1 MTEVKT
7 FYERQAGLIQHLL
20 EAKELSLAQD
30 AEQML
35 QKNLP
40 LAAASFL
47 EERVCGL
54 LMAFVDARTGNCV
67 ELRSLV
73 EIKAVKRQ
81 YHSLFEWEKSS
92 GVNKFLS
99 LFGPDFKAAAVAEI
113 GADPG
118 LARSA
123 KDFIEIGNLRNK
135 IVHQNYATFVVDKS
149 AAEIFKLFEGA
160 VQFVGFLAGKLK

>member
-1 MTEVKT
+1 MIEVTT
-7 FYERQAGLIQHLL
+7 FYERQSGLIEHLL
-20 EAKELSLAQD
+20 ETKELSLAQD

-40 LAAASFL
+40 LAAASYL
-47 EERVCGL
+47 EERVCAL
-54 LMAFVDARTGNCV
+54 LLAFVDARTGNCT

-73 EIKAVKRQ
+73 EVKAVKRQ
-81 YHSLFEWEKSS
+81 YHTLFDWDQTN

-99 LFGPDFKAAAVAEI
+99 LFGSAFKITVAAEI
-113 GADPG
+113 SADAE
-118 LARSA
+118 LTRSA
-123 KDFIEIGNLRNK
+123 RDFIEIGSLRNK

-160 VQFVGFLAGKLK
+160 VKFVGFLATRLK

>member
-7 FYERQAGLIQHLL
+7 FYERQSELIKHLL
-20 EAKELSLAQD
+20 EAKELSFAQD

-35 QKNLP
+35 QRNLP

-47 EERVCGL
+47 EERVCAL
-54 LMAFVDARTGNCV
+54 LLKFVDVRTGGCT

-81 YHSLFEWEKSS
+81 YHSLFEWDQPN
-92 GVNKFLS
+92 GFNKFFS
-99 LFGPDFKAAAVAEI
+99 LFGPEFKNAVITEIAE
-113 GADPG
+113 DPG
-118 LARSA
+118 LRRAARE
-123 KDFIEIGNLRNK
+123 FIEIGSLRNK

-149 AAEIFKLFEGA
+149 AAEIFVLFEGA
-160 VQFVGFLAGKLK
+160 IRFVGFLAGKLK

>member
-7 FYERQAGLIQHLL
+7 FYERQSGLIEHLL
-20 EAKELSLAQD
+20 AAKELSLAQD

-47 EERVCGL
+47 EERVCAL
-54 LMAFVDARTGNCV
+54 LLAFVDARTGNCV

-73 EIKAVKRQ
+73 EVKAVKRQ
-81 YHSLFEWEKSS
+81 YHSLFEWEQTN
-92 GVNKFLS
+92 GFNKFLS
-99 LFGPDFKAAAVAEI
+99 LFGPAFKSSVANEI
-113 GADPG
+113 AADPD

-123 KDFIEIGNLRNK
+123 KDFIEIGALRNR

-149 AAEIFKLFEGA
+149 AAEIYKLFEGA
-160 VQFVGFLAGKLK
+160 IRFVSFLDTKLR

>member
-7 FYERQAGLIQHLL
+7 FYERQSGLIEHLL

-54 LMAFVDARTGNCV
+54 LLAFVDARTGNCI

-73 EIKAVKRQ
+73 EVKAVKRQ
-81 YHSLFEWEKSS
+81 YHSLFEWEKPN

-99 LFGPDFKAAAVAEI
+99 LFGPAFKAAVAAEI
-113 GADPG
+113 AADAD
-118 LARSA
+118 LTRSA
-123 KDFIEIGNLRNK
+123 KDFIEIGALRNK
-135 IVHQNYATFVVDKS
+135 IVHQNYATFAVDKS

-160 VQFVGFLAGKLK
+160 VNFVAFLAARLK

>member
-7 FYERQAGLIQHLL
+7 FYERQSELIQHLL
-20 EAKELSLAQD
+20 AAKELTFAQD
-30 AEQML
+30 SEQML

-47 EERVCGL
+47 EDRVCAL
-54 LMAFVDARTGNCV
+54 LLAFVDARTGNCL

-73 EIKAVKRQ
+73 EVKAVKRQ
-81 YHSLFEWEKSS
+81 YHSLFEWDQPN

-99 LFGPDFKAAAVAEI
+99 LFGPAFKAAVAAEI
-113 GADPG
+113 ANDAD
-118 LARSA
+118 LKRSA
-123 KDFIEIGNLRNK
+123 KDFIEIGSLRNK

-149 AAEIFKLFEGA
+149 AAEIFALFEGA
-160 VQFVGFLAGKLK
+160 VHFVEFLAQKLK

>member
-1 MTEVKT
+1 MTAVKT
-7 FYERQAGLIQHLL
+7 FYKRQSELIQHLL
-20 EAKELSLAQD
+20 EAKELSFAQD

-47 EERVCGL
+47 EERVCAL
-54 LMAFVDARTGNCV
+54 LLEFVDVRTGGCI

-81 YHSLFEWEKSS
+81 YHSLFEWDQPN
-92 GVNKFLS
+92 GFNKFFS
-99 LFGPDFKAAAVAEI
+99 LFGPEFKNAVITEIAE
-113 GADPG
+113 DPG
-118 LARSA
+118 LRRAARE
-123 KDFIEIGNLRNK
+123 FIEIGSLRNK

-149 AAEIFKLFEGA
+149 ADEIFMLFEGA
-160 VQFVGFLAGKLK
+160 IQFVGFLAGKLK

>member
-7 FYERQAGLIQHLL
+7 LYQRQSELIQHLL
-20 EAKELSLAQD
+20 EVKELSFAQD

-47 EERVCGL
+47 EERVCAL
-54 LMAFVDARTGNCV
+54 LLEFVDARTGGCI

-81 YHSLFEWEKSS
+81 YHSLFEWDQPN
-92 GVNKFLS
+92 GYNKFLS
-99 LFGPDFKAAAVAEI
+99 LFGPEFKAAVAIEI
-113 GADPG
+113 AGNPDLQRA
-118 LARSA
+118 ARE
-123 KDFIEIGNLRNK
+123 FIEIGSLRNK

-160 VQFVGFLAGKLK
+160 LQFVGFLTGRLK